1 MTDWRAGQGYKM
13 GYIDTTGKTVVPPI
27 YSLVHGF
34 SEGLASVA
42 IEDRKGNL
50 KWGYIDTT
58 GKEVIPLIYDDA
70 SDFSGGQAV
79 VVKNG
84 KMQILS
90 K

>member
-1 MTDWRAGQGYKM
+1 M
-13 GYIDTTGKTVVPPI
+13 
-27 YSLVHGF
+27 
-34 SEGLASVA
+34 A